1 MATSNRWISPT
12 KSHGWELGFN
22 QPKIRQQQNQIFAAA
37 KTSGLSTLSEGDTCG
52 GATECADESERSWH
66 RLSIPFPEMQQQ
78 RRCQVQLVMASNLWT
93 LGTICALLRTQPLV
107 S

>member
-66 RLSIPFPEMQQQ
+66 RLPIPFPEMQQQ

-93 LGTICALLRTQPLV
+93 LGQSVLF
-107 S
+107 